1 MTRGKKKVAGH
12 YCRICGRHRANEKFG
27 GRGHARHIC
36 KDCENAMKREARQKA
51 KLNADQ
57 LQAPEA
63 GIDEEFSLD
72 VLLFDEDSE
81 MIADELDSD
90 ALSPTQPR
98 GNSKKDIP
106 YETFDPNIVGLV
118 RALNRYPGLMT
129 IGSCGG
135 HEIITNPSQW
145 VAGTW
150 YVKFD
155 LHADR
160 LGWYVLEH
168 LAWAI
173 NEAYRGAG
181 HHVILLPTA
190 PPPYLNTP
198 GQCLHFVVEGYEG
211 EDPDKL
217 AHFLESVRKHLTK
230 KRR

>member
-1 MTRGKKKVAGH
+1 MARGKKKVPGH
-12 YCRICGRHRANEKFG
+12 YCRVCGRRRANEKFS
-27 GRGHARHIC
+27 GRGHARHSC
-36 KDCENAMKREARQKA
+36 KDCERELKRVSRQTA
-51 KLNADQ
+51 KEDT
-57 LQAPEA
+57 APMGTLESFA
-63 GIDEEFSLD
+63 EESNEFGDLLTEEDFEMSSDDESFD
-72 VLLFDEDSE
+72 V
-81 MIADELDSD
+81 M
-90 ALSPTQPR
+90 PVPQPR
-98 GNSKKDIP
+98 SNSKKDIP
-106 YETFDPNIVGLV
+106 YETFDQNIVGLV

-135 HEIITNPSQW
+135 HEVITNPSQW
-145 VAGTW
+145 EAGTW

-173 NEAYRGAG
+173 NEDYRGAG

>member
-1 MTRGKKKVAGH
+1 
-12 YCRICGRHRANEKFG
+12 
-27 GRGHARHIC
+27 
-36 KDCENAMKREARQKA
+36 MKREARQTA
-51 KLNADQ
+51 KSSVDQ
-57 LQAPEA
+57 LKAPEV
-63 GIDEEFSLD
+63 GIDDESDLD
-72 VLLFDEDSE
+72 TLLFDEDSE
-81 MIADELDSD
+81 MSSADNEMD
-90 ALSPTQPR
+90 AVSQTQPH

-106 YETFDPNIVGLV
+106 YDTFDPNIVGLV
-118 RALNRYPGLMT
+118 RALNHYPGLMT

-135 HEIITNPSQW
+135 HEVITNPSQW
-145 VAGTW
+145 EAGTW

-173 NEAYRGAG
+173 NEDYRGAG
-181 HHVILLPTA
+181 HHVILMPIA

-198 GQCLHFVVEGYEG
+198 GKCLHFVVEGYEG

-217 AHFLESVRKHLTK
+217 AHFLEAVRRYLTT

>member
-1 MTRGKKKVAGH
+1 MTIGKKKGGGH

-36 KDCENAMKREARQKA
+36 KDCENAMKREARQRA
-51 KLNADQ
+51 KLNTDQ
-57 LQAPEA
+57 PQASEV
-63 GIDEEFSLD
+63 GIDDELNLD
-72 VLLFDEDSE
+72 VLLPNEDAELIS
-81 MIADELDSD
+81 DDLDSD
-90 ALSPTQPR
+90 AVSPTQLR

-106 YETFDPNIVGLV
+106 YDTFDPNIVGLV

-135 HEIITNPSQW
+135 HEVITNPSQW
-145 VAGTW
+145 EAGTW

-173 NEAYRGAG
+173 NEDYRGAG
-181 HHVILLPTA
+181 HHVVFMPIA

-198 GQCLHFVVEGYEG
+198 GKCLHFVVEGYEG

-217 AHFLESVRKHLTK
+217 AQFLEAVGKYLTK
-230 KRR
+230 QRR